1 MVPLEASLA
10 QFAAAGMPA
19 LAARTRE
26 LTRWLERLL
35 LERRGERLEIQTP
48 REPEQRGAQQYVR
61 RRGAP
66 GDGRSMFAALLAAGL
81 TCDWREPDVIRLA
94 PAPLYNSFE
103 DCWHAVALL
112 ERQLNA

>member
-10 QFAAAGMPA
+10 QFTAAGMPA
-19 LAARTRE
+19 LAKRSRE
-26 LTRWLERLL
+26 LTGWLERLL
-35 LERRGERLEIQTP
+35 IERLGERVEILTP
-48 REPEQRGAQQYVR
+48 REPEWRGAQLSVR
-61 RRGAP
+61 LRGTP
-66 GDGRSMFAALLAAGL
+66 GNGRSLFAALLAAGL

-103 DCWHAVALL
+103 DCWRAVALI